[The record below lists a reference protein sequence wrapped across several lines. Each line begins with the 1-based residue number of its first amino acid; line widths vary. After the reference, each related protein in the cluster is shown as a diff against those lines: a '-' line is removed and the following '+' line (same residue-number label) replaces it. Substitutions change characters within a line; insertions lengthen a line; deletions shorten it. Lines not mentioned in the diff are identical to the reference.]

1 MERKILSSFIVINLV
16 LCLLAGFPVQAQN
29 SNRPPA
35 SNPPKEQKKE
45 VDEEAFPLYNGV
57 SVSVDLWGIGS
68 KAFGSDF
75 LSSEVAVDVNLKN
88 RFFPIVELGYG
99 STDAWN
105 DNGTHYKSNAPYFR
119 IGMNYNALFK
129 KKFKNHLFVGL
140 RYAMSSFKYDIATLS
155 VDDPIY
161 GGGIG
166 NPNQVDDIWGG
177 SLPFNHKGMK
187 GSMQWFE
194 FCVGIRAHIWKE
206 LYMGWGLRFKFRTSS
221 STGEY
226 GDPWYVP
233 GFGKYGSNTISHL
246 IESLDHWIAFAIL
259 AFLGGR
265 MVRESFKDEDCKKE
279 YDPKSLKVVLALAV
293 ATSIDALAIG
303 VSFAFLGMRDFS
315 EILPPISIIGFVSFA
330 MSLIGLLFG
339 IRFGCG
345 IARKLRAEL
354 WGGIILIIIGTK
366 ILIEHLFFN

>member
-99 STDAWN
+99 GTDAWN

-129 KKFKNHLFVGL
+129 KKFKNYLFVGL

-177 SLPFNHKGMK
+177 SLPFNFVSAFVHIYGKSSIWAGDCASNSAQVHLQE
-187 GSMQWFE
+187 SME
-194 FCVGIRAHIWKE
+194 I
-206 LYMGWGLRFKFRTSS
+206 
-221 STGEY
+221 
-226 GDPWYVP
+226 
-233 GFGKYGSNTISHL
+233 
-246 IESLDHWIAFAIL
+246 
-259 AFLGGR
+259 
-265 MVRESFKDEDCKKE
+265 
-279 YDPKSLKVVLALAV
+279 
-293 ATSIDALAIG
+293 
-303 VSFAFLGMRDFS
+303 LGMYPD
-315 EILPPISIIGFVSFA
+315 LANMAPTQWA
-330 MSLIGLLFG
+330 
-339 IRFGCG
+339 
-345 IARKLRAEL
+345 
-354 WGGIILIIIGTK
+354 
-366 ILIEHLFFN
+366 